1 MGPNP
6 LSSCE
11 AAVNWGR
18 VLNFFFFLHST
29 YGLTSMSTANNSPL
43 HVWFVCGRI
52 TGCRWGDV
60 VGVFLPVYLSL
71 LSTSGGHQPSKN
83 TPQTS
88 DLDQGKASL
97 RTEAESSTTEAS
109 VTRLFTTISIL
120 ILRLPKPG
128 PSLSVRRTC
137 ALCMQSGDR
146 QMLEGKHMNE
156 CEWLWL
162 GSFPSAAL
170 LSEHINLG
178 NCKEERQEGH
188 FSLII
193 PGWGGAC
200 HGVHPSALRLFCP
213 QWYVL
218 GLNGKKKNFISFS
231 FTPNGRNHSCR
242 F

>member
-1 MGPNP
+1 
-6 LSSCE
+6 
-11 AAVNWGR
+11 
-18 VLNFFFFLHST
+18 
-29 YGLTSMSTANNSPL
+29 MSTANNSPL

-60 VGVFLPVYLSL
+60 VGVFLPVCLSL

-88 DLDQGKASL
+88 NLHQGKASL

-109 VTRLFTTISIL
+109 VTRLFTTISTLIL
-120 ILRLPKPG
+120 ILPKPG
-128 PSLSVRRTC
+128 PSPSARRTC
-137 ALCMQSGDR
+137 ALFMQSGDR

-170 LSEHINLG
+170 LSEYINLG
-178 NCKEERQEGH
+178 SYRKERRGGPLLPDH
-188 FSLII
+188 SRL
-193 PGWGGAC
+193 GGAC
-200 HGVHPSALRLFCP
+200 HGVHPSAPRLFCP

-218 GLNGKKKNFISFS
+218 GLNGKKKKKTLLAFLSHPTGAIILVGFN
-231 FTPNGRNHSCR
+231 
-242 F
+242 

>member
-1 MGPNP
+1 
-6 LSSCE
+6 
-11 AAVNWGR
+11 
-18 VLNFFFFLHST
+18 
-29 YGLTSMSTANNSPL
+29 MSTANNSPL

-60 VGVFLPVYLSL
+60 VGVFLPVCLSL

-88 DLDQGKASL
+88 NLHQGKASL

-109 VTRLFTTISIL
+109 VTRLFTTISTLIL
-120 ILRLPKPG
+120 ILPKPG
-128 PSLSVRRTC
+128 PSPSARRTC

-170 LSEHINLG
+170 LSEYINLG
-178 NCKEERQEGH
+178 SYREERRGGPLLPDYSRLGRSMPWCP
-188 FSLII
+188 SL
-193 PGWGGAC
+193 C
-200 HGVHPSALRLFCP
+200 SEALLSPVLCP
-213 QWYVL
+213 WPEW
-218 GLNGKKKNFISFS
+218 KKKNFISFS
-231 FTPNGRNHSCR
+231 FTPDGRNHSCR